1 MEDTDKKRV
10 RFADLLILHINTL
23 IKQKYLYE
31 QMTPTVMR
39 AIRETIREKINM
51 IFNASKYHITPHAR
65 CWLSDQLFKS
75 IKFNDD
81 QNMNEQVI
89 IHEYSLSE
97 MPYSDVQ
104 MLRNLFNETS
114 LAEVLEEEYT
124 RRSAS

>member
-51 IFNASKYHITPHAR
+51 IFNAS
-65 CWLSDQLFKS
+65 
-75 IKFNDD
+75 
-81 QNMNEQVI
+81 
-89 IHEYSLSE
+89 
-97 MPYSDVQ
+97 
-104 MLRNLFNETS
+104 
-114 LAEVLEEEYT
+114 
-124 RRSAS
+124 